1 MSNYSSVQISCAV
14 PLQTPTTP
22 PPGGLRPPVQQSH
35 PFFDWLNSFSL
46 VNIILCFSIFQ
57 ILANWKTVRRKSRTH
72 LSELQV
78 ANLPWWRVMTSPEE
92 GNLWT
97 SLRYSYISESFIDK
111 KTKQVKGS
119 TVFKE
124 IYKKTQILTFM
135 CSTIFIH
142 YTVYHY
148 MFNILWLY
156 SRKPFIITLIQ
167 D

>member
-46 VNIILCFSIFQ
+46 INIILCFSIFQ

-124 IYKKTQILTFM
+124 IYKKHKYWLSCVQQYLYIIL
-135 CSTIFIH
+135 C
-142 YTVYHY
+142 
-148 MFNILWLY
+148 
-156 SRKPFIITLIQ
+156 IIICLIYY
-167 D
+167 DFTAESLLLSL

>member
-14 PLQTPTTP
+14 PLRTPTTP

-46 VNIILCFSIFQ
+46 INIILCFSIFQ
-57 ILANWKTVRRKSRTH
+57 ILAIWKTVRRKSRTH

-97 SLRYSYISESFIDK
+97 SLRYSYVSESFIDK
-111 KTKQVKGS
+111 KQNRPKVLLCSKRFTKKHKHKYWLSCVQQYLYIILCIIICL
-119 TVFKE
+119 
-124 IYKKTQILTFM
+124 IYYDFTAESLLL
-135 CSTIFIH
+135 S
-142 YTVYHY
+142 
-148 MFNILWLY
+148 L
-156 SRKPFIITLIQ
+156 
-167 D
+167 